1 MTKRWT
7 MVLIAVLVGGGAGV
21 WWWLRP
27 GKVDPNA
34 VVTVAADRGRI
45 TAKITASG
53 TLSALV
59 TVQVGSQVSGRIL
72 DLLVDFNATVKK
84 DQVLGHLDP
93 LFFQAA
99 LDQAKA
105 NMMVAQGNLAKA
117 KVQAVDAERQLE
129 RQRSLLSQ
137 KIVTQSDLD
146 TAETNTQIAAAQVM
160 VAEGSLAQTKAALMQ
175 AEVNLGYTTIRSP
188 VDGIVLSR
196 NVDVGQTVAA
206 SMQAPVLFTIAE
218 DLRKIQV
225 DTSVAE
231 GDVGK
236 LSAGM
241 EATFT
246 VDAFAGERFR
256 GAVRQIRY
264 NATTVQNVVTYDAV
278 IDVANPE
285 GKLMP
290 GMTANV
296 TFTYA
301 DKEDALRVPN
311 AALRFRAPST
321 WTTTQPTGNT
331 NKPGPAEPAQTTRSA
346 EAGTS
351 PGGRNRGPKDR
362 RTVWVQREG
371 KPTAVSIR
379 VGVSDGS
386 LTEVLEG
393 ELAAGDLLITDAGA
407 ANPPAGTGVGPTGP
421 PGMRRMF

>member
-1 MTKRWT
+1 MKMRR
-7 MVLIAVLVGGGAGV
+7 MIVVALLLAGAGGGA

-27 GKVDPNA
+27 AKSEAGA
-34 VVTVAADRGRI
+34 MTTVAVDRGRI

-59 TVQVGSQVSGRIL
+59 TVQVGSQVSGRIQA
-72 DLLVDFNATVKK
+72 LLVDFNSVVKK
-84 DQVLGHLDP
+84 DQVLAHIDP

-105 NMMVAQGNLAKA
+105 NLMIAQGNLAKA
-117 KVQAVDAERQLE
+117 KVQALDAQRQLE
-129 RQRSLLSQ
+129 RQRNLLSQ

-146 TAETNTQIAAAQVM
+146 TADTNAQAAAAQVM
-160 VAEGSLAQTKAALMQ
+160 VAEGSQAQAQASLMQ

-196 NVDVGQTVAA
+196 SVDVGQTVAA

-231 GDVGK
+231 GDIGK

-241 EATFT
+241 EASFT

-256 GAVRQIRY
+256 GTVRQIRY
-264 NATTVQNVVTYDAV
+264 NSTTVQNVVTYDAV

-296 TFTYA
+296 SFTYA
-301 DKEDALRVPN
+301 DKEDALRLPN
-311 AALRFRAPST
+311 AALRFRAPPA
-321 WTTTQPTGNT
+321 WTA
-331 NKPGPAEPAQTTRSA
+331 KPPDQGKPASEPAKVA
-346 EAGTS
+346 DAGEAGKGR
-351 PGGRNRGPKDR
+351 GGRGQGPKDR
-362 RTVWVQREG
+362 RTVWVLRAAQ
-371 KPTAVSIR
+371 PTAVSIR
-379 VGVSDGS
+379 IGVSDGS
-386 LTEVLEG
+386 LTEVVEG
-393 ELAAGDLLITDAGA
+393 ELAAGDQLITDSGLAPA
-407 ANPPAGTGVGPTGP
+407 ATPAMGGP
-421 PGMRRMF
+421 PGMRRIF